1 MKIVN
6 CMEVEDQDIFNAFK
20 LGFSDYAIPFD
31 MDLHTFINRFFH
43 VEANRK
49 EYSFIAFDDEH
60 PVGIVLGGIND
71 YDGIKTLRCGALSI
85 APDYRG
91 KGISQELMLAH
102 ESIATMEKCKQL
114 MLEVLY
120 ENNRAIHF
128 YEKLGY
134 LRTYNL
140 FYYTLLKNDFVNYRE
155 EHGAYSPPLSISADD
170 LICLKDNMTD
180 IHINWQNDF
189 HYIDKIVHMNYY
201 GIYEGTDYISNHLV
215 AFVAVDDKAKI
226 YRIFTHPKHRGKNLG
241 KTLIEH
247 VFTNHDF
254 ERITFSSPANS
265 PISTFLQSIGFN
277 KEKRSQYEMTKPLK

>member
-1 MKIVN
+1 MAA
-6 CMEVEDQDIFNAFK
+6 EDQDIFSAFK

-31 MDLHTFINRFFH
+31 MDLPTFMNRFFH

-91 KGISQELMLAH
+91 KGISQELMSAH
-102 ESIATMEKCKQL
+102 VSIATMKKCKQL
-114 MLEVLY
+114 MLEVLC

-134 LRTYNL
+134 NRTYNL
-140 FYYTLLKNDFVNYRE
+140 FYYTLLKNDFKN
-155 EHGAYSPPLSISADD
+155 HGEKGDAYSHPLTISTDN
-170 LICLKDNMTD
+170 LIRLKDNLAD

-189 HYIDKIVHMNYY
+189 HYIDNIVHMNYY
-201 GIYEGTDYISNHLV
+201 GIYEGPDYISNHLV
-215 AFVAVDDKAKI
+215 AFVAVDNKGKI
-226 YRIFTHPKHRGKNLG
+226 YRIYTHPKHRGKNLG

-247 VFTNHDF
+247 VFTSHDF
-254 ERITFSSPANS
+254 DRVTFSSPANS
-265 PISTFLQSIGFN
+265 SISAFLHSIGFN
-277 KEKRSQYEMTKPLK
+277 KEKICQYEMTRALK